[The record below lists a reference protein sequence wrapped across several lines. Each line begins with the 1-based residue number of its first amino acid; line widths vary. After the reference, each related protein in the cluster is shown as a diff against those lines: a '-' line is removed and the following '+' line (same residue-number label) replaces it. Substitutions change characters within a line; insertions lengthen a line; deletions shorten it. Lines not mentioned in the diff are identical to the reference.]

1 MRDKTGLINRLA
13 HKMPFYYGW
22 VILFAAGDAM
32 FVRNA
37 AASLTLAVFIFPISD
52 DLGWSRTLIAGAAS
66 LGGLVAALTSPVVG
80 WASDKY
86 GVRLI
91 LAISVLVMGISTFS
105 LAWATVPI
113 AFYLAFGMGRVL
125 FSSSFQIGPSVV
137 VSRWFVRRRGRATG
151 MLFLAHSMGMVLF
164 PLIAGMV
171 IHYWGWQAAWMV
183 LGAIV
188 WVAALGPVSLLIRQ
202 SPEAMGLA
210 ADLPQ
215 GRPEDES
222 GPAQAPPE
230 EPDWTLRDARRTPTL
245 WLLAL
250 ATGILFLMQAGTN
263 THQGAYFI
271 DQELGVAIS
280 ALSISFNAAFTGI
293 GSLIWG
299 WLVERVS
306 VRYCYAAVA
315 VVMVVALFL
324 FPSVN
329 TVWQALLVASLFG
342 VSVGGIL
349 VVPAVAYANYFGRRS
364 IGVIRGVTEP
374 FVSLGQAIGA
384 VFSGL
389 VFDITGSYHFA
400 FITLAVFGI
409 AAIGLILL
417 TKPPHLAA
425 KAPAR

>member
-151 MLFLAHSMGMVLF
+151 ILFLAHSMGMVLF

-210 ADLPQ
+210 PDLPQ